1 MNVHNTSFD
10 KAINNKIL
18 NTADLKSM
26 VVWNNIDKNKWNSD
40 EVQVQKEKD
49 DTRGRPLITRI
60 KPSNR
65 KMPWKEGKFNGL
77 CG

>member
-40 EVQVQKEKD
+40 DVQVQKEKD
-49 DTRGRPLITRI
+49 DAQASTD
-60 KPSNR
+60 NQD
-65 KMPWKEGKFNGL
+65 
-77 CG
+77 

>member
-49 DTRGRPLITRI
+49 DTRGHPLITRI
-60 KPSNR
+60 KPS
-65 KMPWKEGKFNGL
+65 
-77 CG
+77 